1 MLVLNNII
9 NYFSFMSCCKITKS
23 YIPLT
28 IRIIRSIFIL
38 FLSFVFNILFLNQ
51 SYYEKKFTYFNDKY
65 KLIHVED
72 PDLKVSTGERI
83 GFALSNTFVYALV
96 SFLLLLII
104 NLIFS
109 VRNKIIENIRNN
121 DISKI
126 DDLVTKTR
134 KNNLIFFIIN
144 LVLMVLFLITIAAF
158 VGAYGGGFVD
168 YFVSGI
174 ISLIFFELFPFLWSI
189 FIALFI
195 YLGNKKKIKCLSNL
209 GNFFMF

>member
-1 MLVLNNII
+1 MA
-9 NYFSFMSCCKITKS
+9 
-23 YIPLT
+23 
-28 IRIIRSIFIL
+28 
-38 FLSFVFNILFLNQ
+38 
-51 SYYEKKFTYFNDKY
+51 
-65 KLIHVED
+65 
-72 PDLKVSTGERI
+72 VSTGERI
-83 GFALSNTFVYALV
+83 SFALSNTFAYALV
-96 SFLLLLII
+96 SFILLLIV
-104 NLIFS
+104 NLIIGYLFFS

-195 YLGNKKKIKCLSNL
+195 YLGNKKKIKCLSSF